1 MANVS
6 NNTERLAQIRDVLPF
21 GAQGEIARR
30 LGVSRAIVAQ
40 TINGQRFGKR
50 IQDGIFNY
58 FLEWQAAQPAP
69 VDLSEVDKA
78 LAVRQCKPATK

>member
-1 MANVS
+1 MTNVS
-6 NNTERLAQIRDVLPF
+6 NNTERLAQIRNLLPF

-30 LGVSRAIVAQ
+30 LGVSRSAVAQ
-40 TINGQRFGKR
+40 VINGLRFGKR
-50 IQDGIFNY
+50 IEEGIFSY

-78 LAVRQCKPATK
+78 LAACQPQSATK